1 MAEKFNTGVIGIDR
15 VVINNFTINNFES
28 LKKKEIL
35 NDFEYSEKLEKKNN
49 LFNLSYSVN
58 LKNTGEMY
66 RISSLEFNP
75 SKILYGNNIK
85 NASPA
90 ELIESLGIIEK
101 HLKENQI
108 NVNFSE
114 AKIKEVELNIT
125 LENQFESIEEITML
139 IGRANFKKSLGMYS
153 FSEEHIPKQIKK
165 ERSLYINSKRNPWRN
180 NQGKVIK
187 IYDKTFEM
195 ERKGIYIPTK
205 LIRIEIL
212 LGNDYFRDYMK
223 TINSDNYLKSFVCQD
238 IQKIFKKCLVKELK
252 EKPQKY
258 LLEIKKNLE
267 NDFNSFKK
275 NEKLKREKRKEYK
288 KKELI
293 IPDFLKEERGVFE
306 YLEKNSWI
314 FDYNF
319 LIEIIEKNIDSNHR
333 YMYKKQVLDK
343 YLHKNNSQ
351 KYEQLLKNLG
361 IFF

>member
-1 MAEKFNTGVIGIDR
+1 MTEKFNTGVIGIDR
-15 VVINNFTINNFES
+15 VVINNFTISNFEN

-35 NDFEYSEKLEKKNN
+35 NDFEYSEKLEKKNS

-58 LKNTGEMY
+58 LKNSGEMY
-66 RISSLEFNP
+66 HISSLEFNP
-75 SKILYGNNIK
+75 SKILYGNNVK

-108 NVNFSE
+108 NINLSQ
-114 AKIKEVELNIT
+114 AKIKEIELNIT
-125 LENQFESIEEITML
+125 LESRFKDIEEITL
-139 IGRANFKKSLGMYS
+139 LLGRANFKKSLGMYS
-153 FSEEHIPKQIKK
+153 FSEDHIPKEIKK

-205 LIRIEIL
+205 LIRIEVL

-223 TINSDNYLKSFVCQD
+223 TIDSDNYLKSFVCKD
-238 IQKIFKKCLVKELK
+238 IEKIFRECLVRELK

-267 NDFNSFKK
+267 NDFNSFKT

-288 KKELI
+288 EKGSI
-293 IPDFLKEERGVFE
+293 IPNFLKEERGVFE
-306 YLEKNSWI
+306 YLDKNSWI

-319 LIEIIEKNIDSNHR
+319 LLEIIEKNVDTKHK
-333 YMYKKQVLDK
+333 YMYKKQILNK
-343 YLHKNNSQ
+343 YLHKNNLQ